1 MFTAWFLLKMY
12 IFFMQVGVICNNAT
26 INGDTLQGQ
35 PTEGALLAVAMKV
48 FKKLNLLLFINLI
61 YFVMNFHFEYRI
73 ECMVLVIN
81 T

>member
-1 MFTAWFLLKMY
+1 
-12 IFFMQVGVICNNAT
+12 MQVGVICNNAT

-61 YFVMNFHFEYRI
+61 SFVIIFHFEYRI

>member
-1 MFTAWFLLKMY
+1 M
-12 IFFMQVGVICNNAT
+12 GVVCNNAT

-48 FKKLNLLLFINLI
+48 YTKLNILLFIIL
-61 YFVMNFHFEYRI
+61 YFLYTIFNFRI
-73 ECMVLVIN
+73 ECMVLMIN